1 MFDIAWSELALIGA
15 VALIVIGPKDLPK
28 VMRVMGQWTRK
39 ARLLAGEFQN
49 NFDELLR
56 QAELDEVRRQVQSVN
71 PGALKEKVE
80 NMIDPKAIE
89 AALQVDP
96 PTAVPTA
103 PASASLPAAGA
114 VSVEP
119 AMAASTSPAAAP
131 NEPVTAA
138 VSAPIADKT
147 ASSAVPAKSV
157 ESLP

>member
-71 PGALKEKVE
+71 PGAFKEKVE
-80 NMIDPKAIE
+80 AMIDPKAIE

-96 PTAVPTA
+96 KPVIPAAPTQA
-103 PASASLPAAGA
+103 PASAQTQLPLEPPVSAPAAPVALPAAEA
-114 VSVEP
+114 V
-119 AMAASTSPAAAP
+119 
-131 NEPVTAA
+131 
-138 VSAPIADKT
+138 APIPDKT
-147 ASSAVPAKSV
+147 IEPKS
-157 ESLP
+157 

>member
-71 PGALKEKVE
+71 PSAFKEKVE
-80 NMIDPKAIE
+80 NMIDPKGIE
-89 AALQVDP
+89 AALRVEP
-96 PTAVPTA
+96 PTIVPVAPDPAAVPP
-103 PASASLPAAGA
+103 PA
-114 VSVEP
+114 
-119 AMAASTSPAAAP
+119 
-131 NEPVTAA
+131 TAA
-138 VSAPIADKT
+138 VPPAADASAPV
-147 ASSAVPAKSV
+147 ASAPDQPSEPK
-157 ESLP
+157 P